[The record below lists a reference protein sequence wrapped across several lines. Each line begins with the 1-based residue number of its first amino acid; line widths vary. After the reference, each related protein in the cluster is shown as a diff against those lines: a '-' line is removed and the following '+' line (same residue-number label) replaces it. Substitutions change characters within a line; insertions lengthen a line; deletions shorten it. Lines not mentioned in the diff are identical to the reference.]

1 MHGQFHMEGDHVM
14 KFRFV
19 APAILLVLSG
29 LLASAAFAQSWPTKP
44 VRVINPF
51 PPGGGTDTFARPLAA
66 KLTNSLGQTVLIEN
80 QGGAGGTVGATNA
93 AKALPDGYT
102 WFMGAVHHTIAET
115 LYTKLPYNL
124 KRDFVP
130 LTVVAYV
137 PNVVVVHPKHAFKS
151 MKELLDYANA
161 NPGKLNYGSAGNGTT
176 HHLAVE
182 LFKTMTGAQLTH
194 VPYKGAGP
202 LMPALL
208 GGEVDLAFDGMGSSA
223 QQIKAGKLRPLAV
236 TTKTRSPVIPDVP
249 TMQEVG
255 FSGYEVT
262 TWYALWAIKGTPEEA
277 IDRMYAE
284 TAKAMQL
291 PDMKQIWNAQGATAG
306 GQAPA
311 EFANFVRA
319 EIQKWGKG
327 GEGRRDQD
335 RPVVPAAI
343 QEALFAGLAISSRPR
358 AAAGSAIR
366 ALSPSWRK
374 SDRSRTPWSGSS
386 RACA

>member
-1 MHGQFHMEGDHVM
+1 M
-14 KFRFV
+14 KVRFAV
-19 APAILLVLSG
+19 STV
-29 LLASAAFAQSWPTKP
+29 LLALLAGAASAQGWPTKP
-44 VRVINPF
+44 VRIINPF
-51 PPGGGTDTFARPLAA
+51 PPGGGTDAFARPLAA
-66 KLTNSLGQTVLIEN
+66 KLTGSLGQTVLIEN

-115 LYTKLPYNL
+115 LYTKLPYSL
-124 KRDFVP
+124 EQDFVP

-137 PNVVVVHPKHAFKS
+137 PNVVVVNPKYPFKNV
-151 MKELLDYANA
+151 KELLDYARA

-182 LFKTMTGAQLTH
+182 LFKTMTGAKLTH

-208 GGEVDLAFDGMGSSA
+208 GGEVDLAFDGMGTSA
-223 QQIKAGKLRPLAV
+223 TQIKAGKLRPLAV

-249 TMQEVG
+249 TMQESG

-262 TWYALWAIKGTPEEA
+262 TWYALWAIKGTPKEA

-291 PDMKQIWNAQGATAG
+291 PDMKQIWDAQGATAG
-306 GQAPA
+306 GQPPA
-311 EFANFVRA
+311 EFARFVHA
-319 EIQKWGKG
+319 EIQKWGK
-327 GEGRRDQD
+327 
-335 RPVVPAAI
+335 VVKD
-343 QEALFAGLAISSRPR
+343 AGIKIDL
-358 AAAGSAIR
+358 
-366 ALSPSWRK
+366 
-374 SDRSRTPWSGSS
+374 
-386 RACA
+386 